1 MEMHQD
7 REVADSLVVAP
18 VLRRFEQRLTKENG
32 APMSQIAIGL
42 DPNTS
47 LAYEGSLSLYGRV
60 VYPSPFMSI
69 ACHIGTLPGRQ
80 QWSMTD
86 SLLGAAMLFR
96 EDSFDPVARVRR
108 GRLYLRAERSPAPWR
123 VVHDI
128 ADVHGSMAKDLA
140 TFLSWR
146 ASDEF
151 FRHRSDAV
159 LVLGSGDRATV
170 HTVLDVERLAN
181 GEELITVRTRANLS
195 GLPNLVESLLP
206 EKHADLIKEQYEKA
220 ANSAFRDDAESVI
233 DRCREAAAAA
243 LNAEYLLT
251 ETSEVSNGKEL
262 AKLAEYFE
270 GQKRF
275 ILSNSARTIA
285 LLHSRAKSVERLKRG
300 ISAPNEADAELAIA
314 LLGSIYRELRWV
326 R

>member
-1 MEMHQD
+1 
-7 REVADSLVVAP
+7 
-18 VLRRFEQRLTKENG
+18 
-32 APMSQIAIGL
+32 MSQIAIGF

-47 LAYEGSLSLYGRV
+47 LAYEGSLSLYGRLV
-60 VYPSPFMSI
+60 WPSPFMSI
-69 ACHIGTLPGRQ
+69 ACHVGHLQGLQ
-80 QWSMTD
+80 QGPMTE

-108 GRLYLRAERSPAPWR
+108 GRLYLRADRSPASWR
-123 VVHDI
+123 VVHHV
-128 ADVHGSMAKDLA
+128 ADVQGSMAKDLA
-140 TFLSWR
+140 TFISWR

-159 LVLGSGDRATV
+159 LVLGSGDRTTV
-170 HTVLDVERLAN
+170 HTILDVERLAN
-181 GEELITVRTRANLS
+181 GEELITFRTRANLS
-195 GLPNLVESLLP
+195 GLPNLIESLLP
-206 EKHADLIKEQYEKA
+206 ENHAALIKEQYEKA
-220 ANSAFRDDAESVI
+220 ASSAFRDDAESVI
-233 DRCREAAAAA
+233 DRCREAATAA
-243 LNAEYLLT
+243 LNAERLSL
-251 ETSEVSNGKEL
+251 ETVEVSNGKDL

-300 ISAPNEADAELAIA
+300 TSAPHQADAELAIA
-314 LLGSIYRELRWV
+314 LLGSIYREMRWV